1 MGPFGQQGGF
11 TAWLLWLGI
20 HIAYLIGFT
29 NRLVV
34 LTRWA
39 WSFVTHGRGSRLIT
53 EGELLPPIAEPEPPA
68 LPPPDE
74 NALPPATSTPSE
86 ANEPSTTPEP
96 TTPAEPTTSA
106 EPSRTR

>member
-1 MGPFGQQGGF
+1 MWMGPFGQQGGF
-11 TAWLLWLGI
+11 SAWLLWLAI

-39 WSFVTHGRGSRLIT
+39 WSFITHGRGSRLIT
-53 EGELLPPIAEPEPPA
+53 EGDLLPPIAEPEPPVI
-68 LPPPDE
+68 PPPDE
-74 NALPPATSTPSE
+74 AALPPATAAPTAAATP
-86 ANEPSTTPEP
+86 TTEP
-96 TTPAEPTTSA
+96 TTAEASTAA